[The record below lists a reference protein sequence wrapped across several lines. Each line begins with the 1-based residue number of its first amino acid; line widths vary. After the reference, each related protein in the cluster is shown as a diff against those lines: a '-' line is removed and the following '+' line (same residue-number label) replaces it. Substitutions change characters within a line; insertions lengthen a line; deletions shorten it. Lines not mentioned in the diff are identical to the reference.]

1 MGSSKKYWQYA
12 RECARRAREMDKE
25 EDQEILQRMAKA
37 WVHVALAK
45 DDVMRQVQEEL
56 PQQLH

>member
-12 RECARRAREMDKE
+12 RECARWAREMDKE
-25 EDQEILQRMAKA
+25 EDQEILQRMANA

-45 DDVMRQVQEEL
+45 DDVMRQVKEEL